1 MYVKLF
7 PLRTCNDLVN
17 ENYLWKD
24 DLHLINE
31 GSSLFLNNF
40 TNYLNENIKNIWLMT
55 KGSYKENNID
65 IKENPVQ
72 IAKERCSI
80 SQKKIINSKSLC
92 KSNTEWITELIIE

>member
-17 ENYLWKD
+17 ENYLWND

-40 TNYLNENIKNIWLMT
+40 TNYLNENIKNI
-55 KGSYKENNID
+55 
-65 IKENPVQ
+65 
-72 IAKERCSI
+72 
-80 SQKKIINSKSLC
+80 
-92 KSNTEWITELIIE
+92 